1 MAYSIIISSVQLK
14 YKMDAIFINSEN
26 NKIYHP
32 HRILL
37 NLTDKVSLKSRE
49 KYIALSNLSI
59 CDTWEKSQK
68 VIQQNIHGSWI
79 TTLIISNKN
88 NRRYPCP
95 KIRKSKYQALLL
107 THYYY
112 LSIYSYE
119 KENYT

>member
-37 NLTDKVSLKSRE
+37 NLTDKVSLKSSE

-59 CDTWEKSQK
+59 CDTWEKKSK
-68 VIQQNIHGSWI
+68 SDTTEHSWI
-79 TTLIISNKN
+79 MD
-88 NRRYPCP
+88 
-95 KIRKSKYQALLL
+95 
-107 THYYY
+107 
-112 LSIYSYE
+112 
-119 KENYT
+119 NYTNNLQ